1 MLESP
6 ERLPRVP
13 EPPPGPASGEGLL
26 SRAVGGR
33 GAVIFQRIGWLRA
46 SAEERRLWL
55 VEGAVILGGVLLL
68 GVVMFLI
75 LR

>member
-1 MLESP
+1 M
-6 ERLPRVP
+6 
-13 EPPPGPASGEGLL
+13 
-26 SRAVGGR
+26 
-33 GAVIFQRIGWLRA
+33 FQRIGWLRA